1 VAPLL
6 LYGSIY
12 SAFDAL
18 IILSA
23 VSKIVFGGGGSAGA
37 SHPQWGPYAMGVMFG
52 SAGYSQEQSV
62 SYDRA
67 TELERIGGRLVD
79 LPKADWARIST
90 AASSVN

>member
-1 VAPLL
+1 
-6 LYGSIY
+6 
-12 SAFDAL
+12 
-18 IILSA
+18 
-23 VSKIVFGGGGSAGA
+23 
-37 SHPQWGPYAMGVMFG
+37 MGVMFG